1 MVSLEN
7 DQVVLRSQSLGRRVV
22 PSCTTAMNPMW
33 VSLPAARFLLS
44 IEAQR
49 SPGYFSWSWDLLGDA
64 PALPRVTRG
73 RAILALRRWNV
84 RMQALEEVRP
94 GTDAAGF
101 RRLKEWREARGVPRV
116 VVFDH
121 PRNRVLVD
129 FGNVLSV
136 DAFLAA
142 AKEVDI
148 VRFIEAPAAEQSPV
162 TGPDGHYAHELV
174 VPFTLDSVNA
184 PLR

>member
-1 MVSLEN
+1 
-7 DQVVLRSQSLGRRVV
+7 
-22 PSCTTAMNPMW
+22 MNAMW

-84 RMQALEEVRP
+84 SMQELAQVRP

-101 RRLKEWREARGVPRV
+101 RRLQEWRDARGLPRLV
-116 VVFDH
+116 SFDH
-121 PRNRVLVD
+121 PKNRVLVD
-129 FGNVLSV
+129 FGNVQIC
-136 DAFLAA
+136 LASNA
-142 AKEVDI
+142 GTSASSTFA
-148 VRFIEAPAAEQSPV
+148 RPAARAGATSSCGCAACS
-162 TGPDGHYAHELV
+162 T
-174 VPFTLDSVNA
+174 
-184 PLR
+184 R